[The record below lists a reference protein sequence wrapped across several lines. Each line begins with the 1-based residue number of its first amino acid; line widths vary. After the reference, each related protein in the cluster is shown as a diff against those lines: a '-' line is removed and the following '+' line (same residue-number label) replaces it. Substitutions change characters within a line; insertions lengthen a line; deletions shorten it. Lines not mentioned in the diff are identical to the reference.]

1 MNEPATIR
9 KVMLVDDDDDVR
21 LVAQIALR
29 DVGGWTTIAL
39 ASGRAAVALAPS
51 ERPDVILLDVMMP
64 DLDGPTALRQLRL
77 DPRSADIPV
86 VFMTAKAR
94 PDDGARAGEL
104 GIAGV
109 IGKPFDPM
117 TLPDEVRAL
126 VGRWHASTAAPRRAA
141 AAQLEAVVAGFAARL
156 PQRVAELEAAIARA
170 RAGERDGIADALTLA
185 HRLAGTAGSYG
196 HADVG
201 HHAATIEGALQ
212 RAAVDWT
219 AVDGALASLRAPA
232 AAP

>member
-1 MNEPATIR
+1 
-9 KVMLVDDDDDVR
+9 
-21 LVAQIALR
+21 
-29 DVGGWTTIAL
+29 
-39 ASGRAAVALAPS
+39 
-51 ERPDVILLDVMMP
+51 
-64 DLDGPTALRQLRL
+64 
-77 DPRSADIPV
+77 
-86 VFMTAKAR
+86 
-94 PDDGARAGEL
+94 
-104 GIAGV
+104 
-109 IGKPFDPM
+109 M